1 MVSSI
6 PRLGRISA
14 VLRKVSRRPS
24 SVANSNISELFHAL
38 ARLPDYKN
46 NVPVYFKIYDP
57 EIERKAFFNEI
68 IGYQTARLF
77 GLPVP
82 GDVRVCACRHDLV
95 PAHSHARSLRSS
107 EEAPYLPGLA
117 SVDANPKG
125 VIQISG
131 QGVSP
136 ILLNELRSWKFL
148 TKVAALDELLLN
160 VDRHYKNLHRIGAH
174 KFILIDHERILDGY
188 QWTTEVLTEKMNRA
202 STANHIASFVT
213 EATDAETQ
221 NRMIQM
227 GVDYAQSLEI
237 TEQSLNIECAQLD
250 SFCQLK
256 PGTTKYV
263 LELINARLDKLAEFL
278 FYHVKAGQLFQ

>member
-1 MVSSI
+1 M
-6 PRLGRISA
+6 
-14 VLRKVSRRPS
+14 LRQVRRRPS
-24 SVANSNISELFHAL
+24 SVATSNVSEVFHAL
-38 ARLPDYKN
+38 ARLPDYTN

-82 GDVRVCACRHDLV
+82 GDVRVCACRYHLV
-95 PAHSHARSLRSS
+95 PAHSHARSLRSTKES
-107 EEAPYLPGLA
+107 HYLPGLA

-125 VIQISG
+125 AIQISG

-160 VDRHYKNLHRIGAH
+160 VDRHYKNLHRIGEN
-174 KFILIDHERILDGY
+174 KFILIDHERILAGY
-188 QWTTEVLTEKMNRA
+188 EWTVDTLAENMNRS
-202 STANHIASFVT
+202 STANHIAAFVA

-221 NRMIQM
+221 NQMVQM
-227 GVDYAQSLEI
+227 GVDYARDLEI
-237 TEQSLNIECAQLD
+237 TERSLNIECAQLD

-263 LELINARLDKLAEFL
+263 LELMNSRLDRLAEFL
-278 FYHVKAGQLFQ
+278 FYHLKAGQLFQ